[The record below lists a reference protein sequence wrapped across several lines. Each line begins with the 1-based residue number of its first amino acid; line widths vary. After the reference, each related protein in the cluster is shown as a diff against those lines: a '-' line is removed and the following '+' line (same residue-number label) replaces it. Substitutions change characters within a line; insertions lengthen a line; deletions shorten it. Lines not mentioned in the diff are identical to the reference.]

1 MYLQSLE
8 MIGFKSFA
16 PRTILNFHRGVTAVV
31 GPNGCGK
38 SNVLDAMRWVLGEQS
53 AKALRGGE
61 MADVIFSGT
70 DSRQALGMAEVSLT
84 FAECEKELGVDW
96 NEVCITRRVYRD
108 GKSEYFLNKTAC
120 RLRDIHQLFMDT
132 GVGRSAYSIM
142 EQGKIDLILSSRPED
157 RRAIFEEAA
166 GITKYKA
173 QKKEALRKLEYTEA
187 NLLRVQ
193 DIVKEVRRQIG
204 SLQRQAAKARRYQSL
219 MEDLR
224 IFDTHFSHKNYRALF
239 TELETIREELSQGD
253 EARSVYE
260 NEIGQQEI
268 ELAAYRARMD
278 ELDTEAAS
286 VRDAIQTLRNRIFSA
301 ENRIATNAERSE
313 EARSMIDRNHADI
326 AAAEE
331 KMRDQQS
338 QIEQTDTMLVQMI
351 DTLRGHEEALNQQ
364 NDRVRAARE
373 ERGVAERQIQE
384 ISSEIGR
391 LESRLGSLRNDIS
404 AAAGRREAGET
415 RLRLLQGESEAAEQA
430 AAEIGVR
437 LEEISMRAEAAA
449 LSAESSQAEQGE
461 AQLAYEAAQIARQEA
476 EAALNTVSKEAAGI
490 ESRLEVLRQLQEQ
503 GEGFDEGTQAVLRGL
518 DNAEFFKPAI
528 HGALADHIQV
538 EPQFIPAVE
547 AALGGALQ
555 AIIFKDTDVAE
566 SAMNTLVG
574 KRLGKAAIIPREWI
588 GTRAPVGLFLPEGA
602 LSWAADCVKGGSEA
616 QTLAAALLANIVVVE
631 NFETA
636 FRVKSANP
644 TLGVVTLSGEFISR
658 EGIVRGGRSGDNAG
672 QSTLLRKAQIA
683 ELDLA
688 LTSVIERLG
697 AQTMR
702 RAEALQE
709 LEDSQDRL
717 LAAREAFQRAQVEAV
732 SIANERKLA
741 ERQAEDLENRRVTFT
756 RETVQLGESLRA
768 SLTQVQNIE
777 SGIAEVGQSTEQARV
792 RRAEAENY
800 VLAAREREN
809 AAVEDLNEIRV
820 RVATE
825 RQQQENL
832 NRQRGPM
839 AARLAELAELLE
851 VRRADIA
858 NYETRIQTLDAE
870 SLQLQDSM
878 GVWQEEMVT
887 HETKIAEVMAVRS
900 ETQSSAE
907 AVDVALRAARQ
918 QMVQLQEKK
927 GRLEVRIAQVE
938 MRMENLRTHVSH
950 RYQTDLEAFEPDSYA
965 LYASFRDRNKRK
977 PGSDTGDAPPA
988 EDAAPAEPVAEEVPV
1003 FQEDGINW
1011 ERIEEI
1017 VAELTERVDSMGPV
1031 NLEAIQEYE
1040 ELEERQTFLDKQNE
1054 DLVNSK
1060 AELLEVISKINR
1072 TTKELFA
1079 ETFYKIR
1086 DNFQVMFTELFGG
1099 GKANLMLMDES
1110 DPLESGIEIIAK
1122 PPGKQLQSISLLSGG
1137 ERTMT
1142 AVSLLF
1148 AIYMVKPS
1156 PFCVLDEMDAPLD
1169 ESNISRFV
1177 KILDRFVSQS
1187 QFVVITHNKR
1197 TISRADML
1205 YGVTMEEHGVSKLVS
1220 VKFTHKKE
1228 GASEEAQTTSV
1239 AESFGKHGD
1248 LQSEREAAAKPKAAD
1263 FTEEDVS
1270 DLPIPHTTE
1279 TAPEEIIDE
1288 HPGHPE
1294 EEVIAG
1300 QPPAEETVIEI
1311 SSEPEALVEELP
1323 GEEEVVV
1330 EESPAETEITD
1341 LVDVPVEELAADD
1354 PIVEEPF
1361 QEEPVAVQE
1370 VVAEQPPAST
1380 EASDLVEVSAED
1392 PESFTETPSAENA
1405 AEEPASDDSLPE
1417 PEEPVETAENRA

>member
-70 DSRQALGMAEVSLT
+70 DSRKPLGMAEVSLT
-84 FAECEKELGVDW
+84 FAECEKELGTEW
-96 NEVCITRRVYRD
+96 NQVCITRRVYRD
-108 GKSEYFLNKTAC
+108 GKSEYFLNNTSC

-187 NLLRVQ
+187 NLVRVQ
-193 DIVKEVRRQIG
+193 DIIKEVRRQIG
-204 SLQRQAAKARRYQSL
+204 SLQRQAAKARRYQAL

-224 IFDTHFSHKNYRALF
+224 VFDTHFSHKNYRELA
-239 TELETIREELSQGD
+239 TEQEKIREELSQSED
-253 EARSVYE
+253 VRAVHET
-260 NEIGQQEI
+260 EIAQQEV
-268 ELAAYRARMD
+268 ELAAFRARME
-278 ELDTEAAS
+278 ELDVEAAG
-286 VRDAIQTLRNRIFSA
+286 VRDAVQTMRNRIFSA

-313 EARSMIDRNHADI
+313 EARSMIERNHADI
-326 AAAEE
+326 ALAEE

-338 QIEQTDTMLVQMI
+338 QIEETDAMLVQMI
-351 DTLRGHEEALNQQ
+351 DTLRSHEESLAHQ
-364 NDRVRAARE
+364 NERVRVARD
-373 ERGVAERQIQE
+373 ERSQAERQIQE
-384 ISSEIGR
+384 IGSEIGR
-391 LESRLGSLRNDIS
+391 LESRLGSLRNEIS

-415 RLRLLQGESEAAEQA
+415 RLRLLQGESEASEHA
-430 AAEIGVR
+430 AGEVAVR
-437 LEEISMRAEAAA
+437 LEEIERRGESAA
-449 LSAESSQAEQGE
+449 LAAESAQSEQAE
-461 AQLAYEAAQIARQEA
+461 AQLAYEAAQLARQEA
-476 EAALNTVSKEAAGI
+476 ENALNAVSKEAAGI

-503 GEGFDEGTQAVLRGL
+503 GEGFDEGTQSVLKGL
-518 DNAEFFKPAI
+518 DNPDFFKPAI

-538 EPQFIPAVE
+538 EQRFIPAVE

-566 SAMNTLVG
+566 SALGALIG
-574 KRLGKAAIIPREWI
+574 KKLGKAAIIPREWI
-588 GTRAPVGLFLPEGA
+588 GTRIQTGLFLPEGGLA
-602 LSWAADCVKGGSEA
+602 WAADCVTGASEEMEL
-616 QTLAAALLANIVVVE
+616 TKSLLANIVVVE

-658 EGIVRGGRSGDNAG
+658 EGIVRGGRSGENSG
-672 QSTLLRKAQIA
+672 QSTLLRKTQIA
-683 ELDLA
+683 ELDSSLNE
-688 LTSVIERLG
+688 VIERLG

-702 RAEALQE
+702 RTEALQE

-717 LAAREAFQRAQVEAV
+717 LAAREAYQRAQVESA
-732 SIANERKLA
+732 SIANEAKLA
-741 ERQAEDLENRRVTFT
+741 ERQADELENRRANFT
-756 RETVQLGESLRA
+756 RETVQLGETLRA
-768 SLTQVQNIE
+768 SLAQVQNIE
-777 SGIAEVGQSTEQARV
+777 SGISETAQAIESARV
-792 RRAEAENY
+792 RRGDAENN

-820 RVATE
+820 KVATE

-851 VRRADIA
+851 VRRADIV
-858 NYETRIQTLDAE
+858 NYETRIQTFEAE

-878 GVWQEEMVT
+878 GLWQEEMGT
-887 HETKIAEVMAVRS
+887 LEIKIAEVMSVRS

-907 AVDVALRAARQ
+907 AVDTALRAARHQ
-918 QMVQLQEKK
+918 LVQLQEKK
-927 GRLEVRIAQVE
+927 GRHEVRIAQVD
-938 MRMENLRTHVSH
+938 MRMENLRNHVSH
-950 RYQTDLEAFEPDSYA
+950 RYQTDLEAFEPDQYA
-965 LYASFRDRNKRK
+965 LFCSYRDRNKRK
-977 PGSDTGDAPPA
+977 GDSG
-988 EDAAPAEPVAEEVPV
+988 EGGEGGGDEAPAPVEQSSDEPSETGP
-1003 FQEDGINW
+1003 QEQTLNW

-1031 NLEAIQEYE
+1031 NLDAIQEYD
-1040 ELEERQTFLDKQNE
+1040 ELEQRQNFLDKQNE

-1060 AELLEVISKINR
+1060 TELLEVISKINR

-1079 ETFYKIR
+1079 ETFYKVR
-1086 DNFQVMFTELFGG
+1086 DNFQIMFTELFGG

-1220 VKFTHKKE
+1220 VKFSRKE
-1228 GASEEAQTTSV
+1228 DGSPERQPASV
-1239 AESFGKHGD
+1239 AEVFGKHGN
-1248 LQSEREAAAKPKAAD
+1248 LHSEHEAKTRGD

-1270 DLPIPHTTE
+1270 DLPPGIPE
-1279 TAPEEIIDE
+1279 NDE
-1288 HPGHPE
+1288 
-1294 EEVIAG
+1294 
-1300 QPPAEETVIEI
+1300 PPA
-1311 SSEPEALVEELP
+1311 
-1323 GEEEVVV
+1323 
-1330 EESPAETEITD
+1330 
-1341 LVDVPVEELAADD
+1341 VDV
-1354 PIVEEPF
+1354 
-1361 QEEPVAVQE
+1361 
-1370 VVAEQPPAST
+1370 
-1380 EASDLVEVSAED
+1380 
-1392 PESFTETPSAENA
+1392 
-1405 AEEPASDDSLPE
+1405 LPE
-1417 PEEPVETAENRA
+1417 VLPDGNGEGQEATVENPA